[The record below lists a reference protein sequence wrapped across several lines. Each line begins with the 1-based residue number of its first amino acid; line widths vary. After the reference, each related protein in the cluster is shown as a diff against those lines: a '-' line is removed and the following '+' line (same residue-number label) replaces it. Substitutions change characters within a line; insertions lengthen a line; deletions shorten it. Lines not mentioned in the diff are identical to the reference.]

1 MIFFRGFFTNMN
13 NNKKWCLKLFFQ
25 LWICEAVCRIQTL
38 SDQYSK
44 KDILATQLNQIL
56 ERKLANDRDKGLR
69 MYPSFTFPFSTR
81 DWENNSKGEMF
92 NSLRSGRCLYDDK
105 RLCDPQTSLFSIG
118 KFIED
123 CNRVTREQKCSTI
136 TQNVTVGTLIEVC
149 KIPLVNSCS
158 INQTI
163 AYGLKGCR
171 IEYEDVCKTILKDT
185 EVEEDIV
192 KCKNE
197 EKKQCND
204 AGLSC
209 IFVPFQVCNVDK
221 QKVKRKISVIRCS
234 KESALLCAP
243 QECKF
248 EPGKEECK
256 LINKPEIQEVKR
268 RVCWTLPR
276 PECRFLQNFN
286 KQPIS

>member
-197 EKKQCND
+197 EKKQKVLFYVLHKSVSLNLERRSVNSLTNQKYKRLRGVS
-204 AGLSC
+204 AGLYLDLNAV
-209 IFVPFQVCNVDK
+209 FY
-221 QKVKRKISVIRCS
+221 KISTNNQLV
-234 KESALLCAP
+234 
-243 QECKF
+243 
-248 EPGKEECK
+248 
-256 LINKPEIQEVKR
+256 N
-268 RVCWTLPR
+268 
-276 PECRFLQNFN
+276 
-286 KQPIS
+286 